1 MWPLALAIV
10 GFVFAAVSLNTGA
23 RYFAM
28 ILMVGGGHGANAFV
42 LAWAQK
48 TVWSYIHADTAKPRY
63 VLAMSVN
70 SASALGCILL
80 SLFLRKVVQHVNRN
94 IESGTNVAP
103 VMKGEVSRLR
113 DCLKS

>member
-1 MWPLALAIV
+1 MGPEDRA
-10 GFVFAAVSLNTGA
+10 AAVALVTA
-23 RYFAM
+23 
-28 ILMVGGGHGANAFV
+28 VGNIS
-42 LAWAQK
+42 Q
-48 TVWSYIHADTAKPRY
+48 VWSYIHADTAKPRY